1 MSDTLPGDTLRQL
14 TFEESWLLPI
24 VSLFTNSKSP
34 ETNRRRFSHL
44 LKEGRAVVNKKW
56 SLGIVVAV
64 TFAMFSFAAG
74 AQAATYS
81 VVRNL
86 NPNSGGD
93 IPYGGL
99 LMDHAG
105 NLFGADSAGGTGNWG
120 AIFEL
125 SPNSKGGWNYTEIY
139 DCGKTNDCS
148 VPVGS
153 LVMDQGGDLYGVTYF
168 GNVFEIMPSGSGV
181 WTARVIHT
189 FGGGSDGSA
198 PSPLILD
205 AAGNLYGVNATGG
218 QDNLGYVFEL
228 TSSIGGWSLVHLHDF
243 TGSDGAGTTNT
254 AGGQVAGLVWDTV
267 GNLYGTTG
275 LGGAN
280 SACQGGCGLIFE
292 LKNESG
298 TWTETVLHSFGESDG
313 ANPDAQLTIDSAG
326 NLYGTTTSGGTKGLG
341 VVFKLTQSSGNWTA
355 KVLHN
360 FTGTHLDG
368 AYPNTPLIMDSAG
381 NLYGAT
387 ESGGGD
393 LQSCQVMNDFGCGT
407 VFELSQNGTQ
417 WKMTILHA
425 FTGRKDGGFPGGVLR
440 DSSGNLY
447 GAAQAGG
454 ANAGGVLFKIV
465 P

>member
-1 MSDTLPGDTLRQL
+1 MSDTPPGDTLRQL
-14 TFEESWLLPI
+14 ALEGYVSAASPMGFCLLFNPKNLAEQTFHAS
-24 VSLFTNSKSP
+24 
-34 ETNRRRFSHL
+34 
-44 LKEGRAVVNKKW
+44 KEGCAVVNKKL
-56 SLGIVVAV
+56 SLGFLVAV
-64 TFAMFSFAAG
+64 GIAMFSCAVY

-81 VVRNL
+81 VVRNF

-99 LMDHAG
+99 MMDHAG

-120 AIFEL
+120 TIFEL
-125 SPNSKGGWNYTEIY
+125 LPNGKGGWTYDEIY
-139 DCGKTNDCS
+139 DCGKMNDCS

-153 LVMDQGGDLYGVTYF
+153 LVMDQAGDLYGVTYF
-168 GNVFEIMPSGSGV
+168 GNVFELMPSGSGV

-228 TSSIGGWSLVHLHDF
+228 MSSIGGWSLVHLHDF

-254 AGGQVAGLVWDTV
+254 AGGEVAGLVWDAA

-275 LGGAN
+275 LGG
-280 SACQGGCGLIFE
+280 SSSKCQGGCGLIFE

-298 TWTETVLHSFGESDG
+298 SWTEIVLHNFSDGDG

-341 VVFKLTQSSGNWTA
+341 VVFKLTQSSGKWSA
-355 KVLHN
+355 RVLHN
-360 FTGTHLDG
+360 FTGAHLDG
-368 AYPNTPLIMDSAG
+368 AYPNTPLIMDTAG
-381 NLYGAT
+381 NLFGAT
-387 ESGGGD
+387 ESGGAD

-407 VFELSQNGTQ
+407 AFELSPNGTQ

-425 FTGRKDGGFPGGVLR
+425 FTGRKDGGFPGGVVR
-440 DSSGNLY
+440 DASGNLY